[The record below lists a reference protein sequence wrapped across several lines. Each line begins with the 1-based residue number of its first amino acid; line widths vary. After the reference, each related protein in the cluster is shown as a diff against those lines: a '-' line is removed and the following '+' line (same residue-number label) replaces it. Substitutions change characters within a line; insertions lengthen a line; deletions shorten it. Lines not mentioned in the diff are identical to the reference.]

1 MSSSYTSPRIGTKSF
16 SLVANAFLQAQDLP
30 FRDVL
35 TEEEIDAAFVA
46 ENACFGEDE
55 DDIYTPALTLWAW
68 LAQVMHADKLRS
80 CVAAVARITA
90 LCVVLGRKPP
100 SPDTGTYCRARVK
113 LPEPVLRQLVYNVG
127 DGLESRVPADWL
139 WLSRHVKLVDGT
151 TLLTPDT
158 DENQEVWPQHRS
170 QKPGLGFPIL
180 RMVVV
185 LSLATAALCGL
196 AIGPYKG
203 KQTGE
208 SAMLRELLDR
218 FQRGDVCLGDCAYCS
233 YCLLALLL
241 ARGVDVVTRQ
251 HQRRHTDFRCGQRL
265 GEGDH
270 VVVWKRPARPPWMDE
285 ETYATIPETLTV
297 REVKVRVDVPGF
309 RVREL
314 VVVTTLTDAERYPQ
328 AEIAKLF
335 RCRWHVE
342 LDLRTI
348 KTGLRLDD
356 LRGKQP
362 ETVRREIWVHWL
374 AYNLI
379 RKVMAQAALSGER
392 LPRELSFASGL
403 SAVAGA
409 WGFASVADASRLA
422 MLAKTQHLGIACS
435 RVGHRPDRV
444 EPRAIKRRPK
454 AHKFL
459 KQPRAEARAKLIGA
473 CGTRC

>member
-1 MSSSYTSPRIGTKSF
+1 
-16 SLVANAFLQAQDLP
+16 
-30 FRDVL
+30 
-35 TEEEIDAAFVA
+35 
-46 ENACFGEDE
+46 
-55 DDIYTPALTLWAW
+55 
-68 LAQVMHADKLRS
+68 
-80 CVAAVARITA
+80 
-90 LCVVLGRKPP
+90 VVLGRKSP
-100 SPDTGTYCRARVK
+100 SPDTGTYCRARAK

-151 TLLTPDT
+151 TLL
-158 DENQEVWPQHRS
+158 
-170 QKPGLGFPIL
+170 
-180 RMVVV
+180 
-185 LSLATAALCGL
+185 
-196 AIGPYKG
+196 
-203 KQTGE
+203 
-208 SAMLRELLDR
+208 
-218 FQRGDVCLGDCAYCS
+218 
-233 YCLLALLL
+233 
-241 ARGVDVVTRQ
+241 
-251 HQRRHTDFRCGQRL
+251 
-265 GEGDH
+265 
-270 VVVWKRPARPPWMDE
+270 
-285 ETYATIPETLTV
+285 
-297 REVKVRVDVPGF
+297 
-309 RVREL
+309 

-348 KTGLRLDD
+348 KTSLRLDD
-356 LRGKQP
+356 LRGKKP
-362 ETVRREIWVHWL
+362 ETVRREIWLHWL

-444 EPRAIKRRPK
+444 EPRAIKRHPK

-473 CGTRC
+473 CGIRC